1 MTPIPPRARE
11 PRPSATRQAE
21 ARREAPTIYEFRFL
35 LAGAASD
42 DAAREQLR
50 ESLLELLESQC
61 HIGLLAVNE
70 GLRLDLEVTD
80 TGPFSVADYEDYL
93 IDHVL
98 APTLGQQSDGAAI
111 RIRPLK
117 SRHIRRD

>member
-1 MTPIPPRARE
+1 MTPIPPRARD
-11 PRPSATRQAE
+11 PRPPGP
-21 ARREAPTIYEFRFL
+21 RRKAPASETTTVYEFRFL

-42 DAAREQLR
+42 DGAREQLR
-50 ESLLELLESQC
+50 ESLLELIEAQR
-61 HIGLLAVNE
+61 HIGVLAVNE

-98 APTLGQQSDGAAI
+98 TPTLLQHGDGAAV